1 MPISY
6 YVNAFS
12 QPTIRPAANFNAE
25 EDSKAL
31 KAAFK
36 GFGSDEDAIIE
47 IITKRNNTQRLEIAS
62 RFKTMY
68 GKVNISLID

>member
-1 MPISY
+1 MGKS
-6 YVNAFS
+6 
-12 QPTIRPAANFNAE
+12 PTVFPYENFDDE
-25 EDSKAL
+25 EDAKTL

-47 IITKRNNTQRLEIAS
+47 IITRRSNEQRRQIAA

-68 GKVNISLID
+68 GKDLIKELKSELRG